1 MTLSGQS
8 RSEGM
13 LGKAV
18 NSKLDQVACHK
29 PLVWWMSFFIANED
43 AKKKLDEG
51 RNHALLN
58 RADMPE
64 LFLNHF

>member
-1 MTLSGQS
+1 
-8 RSEGM
+8 
-13 LGKAV
+13 
-18 NSKLDQVACHK
+18 
-29 PLVWWMSFFIANED
+29 MSFFIANED